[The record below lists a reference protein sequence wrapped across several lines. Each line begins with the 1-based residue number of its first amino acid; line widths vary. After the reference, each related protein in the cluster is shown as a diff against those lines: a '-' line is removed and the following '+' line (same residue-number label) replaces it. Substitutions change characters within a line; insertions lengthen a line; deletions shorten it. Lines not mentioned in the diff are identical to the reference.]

1 MSTRERKEVAVER
14 APAQDTPAA
23 QGAAVPAKK
32 PYRKPV
38 LAKYEQLHG
47 IGLGSP

>member
-1 MSTRERKEVAVER
+1 MR
-14 APAQDTPAA
+14 ASKRQQSDRRPDTGGSAARQAAA
-23 QGAAVPAKK
+23 QQPKK

-47 IGLGSP
+47 IGLGSA